1 MAVAPATPDLPQRP
15 ARVKDYWRKFHRTTQ
30 IVAAVIVVAAL
41 LGTTLVLLAL
51 DISPISS
58 QGIVLL
64 LTSGSTTIMGSIVLI
79 RRLTTPHHD
88 VIAALTSVSGE
99 ETAVVPPNPNR
110 ESYQKTG
117 LTPVLQLIYSLASGD
132 RTATAETAAKPELDT
147 ALAAAFNTTAA
158 GIVTLDHNRQVSFYN
173 RAAPIIT
180 NAANRPELELLFDDT
195 PDLFGWLDQCE
206 QGAIHAERTWQRV
219 ATKVTGE
226 EGRRIFDISASYDRD
241 SVHEVVL
248 VMIDR
253 SATYV
258 PEDEDLDFIS
268 FAAHELRGPI
278 TVIRG
283 YLDVLMQELPNLT
296 PDQTELFKRL
306 IVSANR
312 LSSYVNNI
320 LNASKFDRRHLRL
333 HLSEDRLSDIY
344 ATIADDMQMR
354 ASSQNRLLA
363 VDIPSNL
370 PTVAADRA
378 SISEVISNL
387 IDNAIKYSHDGGTVA
402 VTATQDGEFVT
413 VSVSDQGIG
422 IPSNVMSNLFHK
434 FYRSHR
440 SRETVSGTGIGL
452 YICKAIIESHGG
464 RIGVKSNEGQGST
477 FSFALPIYA
486 TVADKL
492 TDGDN
497 ANLIAT
503 HSGWIRNHTR
513 MEG

>member
-99 ETAVVPPNPNR
+99 ETAAVPPNPNR
-110 ESYQKTG
+110 TSYQKTG
-117 LTPVLQLIYSLASGD
+117 LTPVLQLIYQLASGD
-132 RTATAETAAKPELDT
+132 RSTTPEGATKPQLDT
-147 ALAAAFNTTAA
+147 ALITAFNTTAA